1 MVDGIKIPDEQIEKL
16 MNEYKVYINKIINHT
31 YRRAESGM
39 KDELCQVGMIGLWK
53 GIKAYYKREPKVF
66 NQKEFVDTICAYIRY
81 EMANL
86 FEKLNVIK
94 ISSNQ
99 WRNYVEAKRIVAVNS
114 NVSEEYLKCLLQ
126 EAGLRYDWYLKV
138 KNTLSVASLDAAI
151 DNESDTNKY
160 SFIQCNDCNINK
172 LIDRTYLDYII
183 QSAFAGVKLDR
194 DKSLIQTW
202 IASVYNGTE
211 LERTQLAKIYK
222 LSSSMVGVILSRF
235 VEICRFVR
243 DCDKAFHS
251 NPNGYIEFPEI
262 KRSDTV
268 DKKIPGV
275 KWILRNRKWKVEIS
289 VGKYK
294 TVFIGYFKN
303 YGDAVSARRDAEV
316 KYRGKSNIVI

>member
-1 MVDGIKIPDEQIEKL
+1 

-31 YRRAESGM
+31 YHRVKPEM
-39 KDELCQVGMIGLWK
+39 KDELCQVGLIGLWK
-53 GIKAYYKREPKVF
+53 GIKAYYKREPKEF

-99 WRNYVEAKRIVAVNS
+99 WRNYVEAKRIIAVNS
-114 NVSEEYLKCLLQ
+114 NVSEKHLNYLLQ

-138 KNTLSVASLDAAI
+138 KNALSVASLDAVI
-151 DNESDTNKY
+151 DNGSDTDKY
-160 SFIQCNDCNINK
+160 NIIQCNDCNIK
-172 LIDRTYLDYII
+172 KFIDQTYLDYII

-202 IASVYNGTE
+202 IASIYNGTE

-222 LSSSMVGVILSRF
+222 LSSSMVGVVLSRF

-243 DCDKAFHS
+243 ACDKSFHS
-251 NPNGYIEFPEI
+251 NPKGYIEFPEI

>member
-1 MVDGIKIPDEQIEKL
+1 

-31 YRRAESGM
+31 YHRVKPEM
-39 KDELCQVGMIGLWK
+39 KDELCQVGLIGLWK
-53 GIKAYYKREPKVF
+53 GIKAYYKREPKKF

-86 FEKLNVIK
+86 FGKLNVIK

-99 WRNYVEAKRIVAVNS
+99 WRNYVESKRIVAVNS
-114 NVSEEYLKCLLQ
+114 NVSEKHLKYLLQ

-138 KNTLSVASLDAAI
+138 KNTLNVASLDAAI
-151 DNESDTNKY
+151 DNGSDTDNY
-160 SFIQCNDCNINK
+160 NIIQCNDCNIKK
-172 LIDRTYLDYII
+172 LIDQTYLDYII

-194 DKSLIQTW
+194 DKNLIQTW

-211 LERTQLAKIYK
+211 IERTQLAKICN
-222 LSSSMVGVILSRF
+222 LSSSMVGVVLSRF

-243 DCDKAFHS
+243 ICDKAFHS

-262 KRSDTV
+262 KGCDTV
-268 DKKIPGV
+268 DEKIPGV

-289 VGKYK
+289 VGKHK

>member
-1 MVDGIKIPDEQIEKL
+1 

-31 YRRAESGM
+31 YRRAEPEM

-53 GIKAYYKREPKVF
+53 GIKAYYKRKRKVF
-66 NQKEFVDTICAYIRY
+66 NQKEFVDTICA
-81 EMANL
+81 
-86 FEKLNVIK
+86 
-94 ISSNQ
+94 
-99 WRNYVEAKRIVAVNS
+99 
-114 NVSEEYLKCLLQ
+114 
-126 EAGLRYDWYLKV
+126 DWYLKV

-151 DNESDTNKY
+151 DNGSDTDKY
-160 SFIQCNDCNINK
+160 NIIQCNDCNIKK
-172 LIDRTYLDYII
+172 LIDQTYLDYII

-194 DKSLIQTW
+194 DKNLIQTW

-211 LERTQLAKIYK
+211 LERTQLAKIYN
-222 LSSSMVGVILSRF
+222 LSSSMVGVVLSRF

-243 DCDKAFHS
+243 ACDKTFHS
-251 NPNGYIEFPEI
+251 NPKGYIEFPEI
-262 KRSDTV
+262 KGSGTDN
-268 DKKIPGV
+268 KKIPGV

-289 VGKYK
+289 VGKHK

>member
-1 MVDGIKIPDEQIEKL
+1 

-31 YRRAESGM
+31 YHRVKPEM
-39 KDELCQVGMIGLWK
+39 KDELCQVGLIGLWK
-53 GIKAYYKREPKVF
+53 GIKAYYKRESKEF

-99 WRNYVEAKRIVAVNS
+99 WRNYVEAKRIVAVHS

-138 KNTLSVASLDAAI
+138 KNTLNVASLDAAI
-151 DNESDTNKY
+151 DYGSDTNKY
-160 SFIQCNDCNINK
+160 NVIQCNDCNIKK
-172 LIDRTYLDYII
+172 LIDQTYLDYII

-194 DKSLIQTW
+194 DKNLIQTW

-211 LERTQLAKIYK
+211 LKRTQLAKIYN
-222 LSSSMVGVILSRF
+222 LSSSMVGVVLSRF

-243 DCDKAFHS
+243 DCDKAFLS

-262 KRSDTV
+262 KGCDTV
-268 DKKIPGV
+268 DEKIPGV

-289 VGKYK
+289 VGKHK

-303 YGDAVSARRDAEV
+303 YGDAVSARRDVEV

>member
-1 MVDGIKIPDEQIEKL
+1 MADGIKIPDEQIEKL

-31 YRRAESGM
+31 YRRAEPEM

-53 GIKAYYKREPKVF
+53 GIKAYYKRKRKVF

-81 EMANL
+81 EMADL
-86 FEKLNVIK
+86 FGKLNIIK
-94 ISSNQ
+94 ISGNQ
-99 WRNYVEAKRIVAVNS
+99 WRNYVEAKRIVSVNS
-114 NVSEEYLKCLLQ
+114 HVSEEYLKCLLQ

-172 LIDRTYLDYII
+172 LIDRTYLNYII
-183 QSAFAGVKLDR
+183 QSAFACVKLDR
-194 DKSLIQTW
+194 DKNLIQTW

-211 LERTQLAKIYK
+211 LERAKIYN
-222 LSSSMVGVILSRF
+222 LSSSMVGVVLSRF

-243 DCDKAFHS
+243 ICDKAFHS

-262 KRSDTV
+262 KGSGTDN
-268 DKKIPGV
+268 KKIPGV

-294 TVFIGYFKN
+294 TVFIGYFEN
-303 YGDAVSARRDAEV
+303 YKDAVRARRDAEV